1 MKAVSEKV
9 IQQTPDPIERP
20 PGGGDPATEPDA
32 AAVGADTVNKA
43 AATAPKKNFRL
54 LAIPTDLKNRGMQ
67 ER

>member
-9 IQQTPDPIERP
+9 IQQTNDPIERP

-43 AATAPKKNFRL
+43 MEEAYL
-54 LAIPTDLKNRGMQ
+54 LGRMTR
-67 ER
+67 

>member
-20 PGGGDPATEPDA
+20 PGGGRSGHRTGRRSRGCGYSKQSGCNSTEE
-32 AAVGADTVNKA
+32 
-43 AATAPKKNFRL
+43 NFRL

>member
-1 MKAVSEKV
+1 MKAVSRRSSSR
-9 IQQTPDPIERP
+9 PPPIEHP

-32 AAVGADTVNKA
+32 AAVGADTVNKSGCNS
-43 AATAPKKNFRL
+43 TEENFRL